1 MMQIAIDPLSDVPL
15 YQQLRDRIVEGI
27 ATRELEPGEA
37 LASVRQLAMEFGI
50 NPATVA
56 KGYDLLRAEGLL
68 TTHRS
73 AGSVVA
79 PGALQGWND
88 AAEAAWRSRLF
99 TLVAEAIA
107 HGAETSRI
115 AALLGEV
122 LDEFPNEDERRS
134 PGTPPTASEKPDH
147 RKDARS

>member
-1 MMQIAIDPLSDVPL
+1 MMQIAIDPLSEVPL

-27 ATRELEPGEA
+27 ATRELEPGA
-37 LASVRQLAMEFGI
+37 PLASVRQLAMEFGI

-73 AGSVVA
+73 SGSIVA
-79 PGALQGWND
+79 PDALRGWND
-88 AAEAAWRSRLF
+88 ELEQSWRSRLR

-107 HGAETSRI
+107 HGADTARLSV
-115 AALLGEV
+115 LLDEV
-122 LDEFPNEDERRS
+122 LVEFDH
-134 PGTPPTASEKPDH
+134 PDH
-147 RKDARS
+147 SQTDAERGGSS

>member
-27 ATRELEPGEA
+27 ATRELEPGA
-37 LASVRQLAMEFGI
+37 PLASVRQLAVEFGI

-73 AGSVVA
+73 SGSIVA
-79 PGALQGWND
+79 PDALEGWND
-88 AAEAAWRSRLF
+88 DLEQAWRSRLR

-107 HGAETSRI
+107 HGARTAGLSVLVE
-115 AALLGEV
+115 AVLGEFEHPGRPRN
-122 LDEFPNEDERRS
+122 DTER
-134 PGTPPTASEKPDH
+134 GAS
-147 RKDARS
+147 S

>member
-1 MMQIAIDPLSDVPL
+1 MQIAIDPMSDVPL

-27 ATRELEPGEA
+27 ATRELEPGA
-37 LASVRQLAMEFGI
+37 PLASVRQLAIEFGI

-73 AGSVVA
+73 SGSVVA
-79 PGALQGWND
+79 PDARGGWT
-88 AAEAAWRSRLF
+88 AEREQAWRSRLR

-107 HGAETSRI
+107 HGARAEDLP
-115 AALLGEV
+115 ALLDEV
-122 LDEFPNEDERRS
+122 LGEFERVSEPHNDRERH
-134 PGTPPTASEKPDH
+134 AS
-147 RKDARS
+147 S